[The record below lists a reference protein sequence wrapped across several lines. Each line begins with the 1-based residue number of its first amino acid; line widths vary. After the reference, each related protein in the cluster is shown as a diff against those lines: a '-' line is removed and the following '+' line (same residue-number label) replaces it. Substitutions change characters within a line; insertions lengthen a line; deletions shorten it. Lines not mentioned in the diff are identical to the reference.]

1 MKLAQNDLDR
11 LSAVFEASGLLADV
25 LARYAN
31 IEANYM
37 ERDFEDSNQLERTI
51 IDVYVSVLEYSA
63 EVIRQ
68 SRKNTPRIKYCYFE
82 ARSLT
87 KCLLERVLQSF
98 SSLSGQPLQE
108 LLKNIECKEKSMA
121 RWRELTEHQCE

>member
-37 ERDFEDSNQLERTI
+37 DRDFKDSKELESTI
-51 IDVYVSVLEYSA
+51 IDVYVAVLKYSA
-63 EVIRQ
+63 EVTRQ
-68 SRKNTPRIKYCYFE
+68 SQRNIPRIKYCYLE

-87 KCLLERVLQSF
+87 NFSLERVLESF
-98 SSLSGQPLQE
+98 NSLPGQPLQQ
-108 LLKNIECKEKSMA
+108 LLKDIKCKEESMA
-121 RWRELTEHQCE
+121 RWRELTEHLCE